1 MLTEAMLPV
10 VEVRR
15 FTRKLNDRA
24 EVTPSTT
31 VYFSIAS
38 ADPIES
44 VKLYYQRFRCERF
57 YPKPRF
63 CGRCLTFGHAPASCR
78 GRRRCLNC
86 GEDHDSTGCSRPA
99 EKCVRCGGPHRA
111 DSPNCPAYLS
121 EARLLKLSVIHR
133 CSHAEAKRLRPSEQS
148 SYAQVAAKPK
158 PLQVPEAKSGPS
170 GRVESTHQADSARGP
185 DHQSL
190 TRRIARLEAA
200 IDSLRAELRQI
211 RSEFR
216 STPPTRESEL
226 LLPENIS
233 SQPQQLPTSQAQK
246 RPPQR
251 EERPTLSGPP
261 RKKKGNK
268 QRKAAPKA
276 TSDSDGPA
284 SDMDLSFPP
293 GPTRTVSLEDF
304 GSANPAEKVKLRH
317 RQSAQSAH
325 NA

>member
-1 MLTEAMLPV
+1 MASEASSPPRIRPRSPESGPGGPDPSGLRYLAPFAEADKLRSIRPSLPSDFLFTIFLEGQGPLRRLRPAELHAALRTRFPRPELIEDVRYSRSGLLLLKTRDFSTAQTALALTSLGDLSVWGRLAPECSQTAYLLRGVDVSLTASEIYEMLTEAMLPV

-99 EKCVRCGGPHRA
+99 EKCVRCRGPHRA

-133 CSHAEAKRLRPSEQS
+133 CSHAEAKRLRPC
-148 SYAQVAAKPK
+148 
-158 PLQVPEAKSGPS
+158 G
-170 GRVESTHQADSARGP
+170 
-185 DHQSL
+185 
-190 TRRIARLEAA
+190 A
-200 IDSLRAELRQI
+200 IILC
-211 RSEFR
+211 
-216 STPPTRESEL
+216 P
-226 LLPENIS
+226 
-233 SQPQQLPTSQAQK
+233 
-246 RPPQR
+246 
-251 EERPTLSGPP
+251 G
-261 RKKKGNK
+261 GG
-268 QRKAAPKA
+268 KA
-276 TSDSDGPA
+276 
-284 SDMDLSFPP
+284 
-293 GPTRTVSLEDF
+293 
-304 GSANPAEKVKLRH
+304 
-317 RQSAQSAH
+317 
-325 NA
+325 